1 MSLRRDCR
9 PSRLALRRSMPC
21 IARGVHIAGVTVAPA
36 MECLH
41 VPQELLNAAFPAP
54 LFLPAFDRQDAS

>member
-1 MSLRRDCR
+1 
-9 PSRLALRRSMPC
+9 MPC

-41 VPQELLNAAFPAP
+41 VPQELLNMAFPAP
-54 LFLPAFDRQDAS
+54 LFLPAFDRQDAP

>member
-1 MSLRRDCR
+1 LPAFAPGAAAFDAVHASV
-9 PSRLALRRSMPC
+9 
-21 IARGVHIAGVTVAPA
+21 VHIAGVTVAPA

-54 LFLPAFDRQDAS
+54 LFLPAFDRQDAP